1 MENGESGIE
10 EENGELS
17 LKSRR
22 MQLQSAINTIAARRI
37 GNEQREK
44 QEEKEVKV
52 TKGKEAQKTIV
63 VVASASHEVASWLAM
78 PRPLSPKPSSTPP
91 LLRQRRRR
99 QRLVDRHFYVDV
111 VRVVIVIVHV
121 VSVSVYIDGRRVLIV
136 IVNVSLSMFA
146 TSSALSSWQFWCCA
160 CQTN

>member
-91 LLRQRRRR
+91 PFRQRRRR

-111 VRVVIVIVHV
+111 VRVVIVIVDV
-121 VSVSVYIDGRRVLIV
+121 VSIDGRRVLIV